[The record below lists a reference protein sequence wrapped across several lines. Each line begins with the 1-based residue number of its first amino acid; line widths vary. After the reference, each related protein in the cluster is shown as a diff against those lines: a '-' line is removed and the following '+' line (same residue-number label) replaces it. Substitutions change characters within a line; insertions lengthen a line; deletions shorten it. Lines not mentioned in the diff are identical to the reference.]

1 MKTMLGGL
9 VAIGAAAVIAFNRDR
24 IVAKARKSNSFAWG
38 FTLSGV
44 AVIILAAQ
52 LFLQGGR

>member
-1 MKTMLGGL
+1 MLGGI
-9 VAIGAAAVIAFNRDR
+9 VAIGAATVLVFGYDR

-44 AVIILAAQ
+44 AVILIVAHLY
-52 LFLQGGR
+52 LTGGH

>member
-1 MKTMLGGL
+1 MEIMLGGI
-9 VAIGAAAVIAFNRDR
+9 VAIGAAAIILFNYDR

-38 FTLSGV
+38 LTLSGV
-44 AVIILAAQ
+44 AVIVLVAQ

>member
-1 MKTMLGGL
+1 MIGGL
-9 VAIGAAAVIAFNRDR
+9 VAIGVAAVITLSHDR
-24 IVAKARKSNSFAWG
+24 IVAKARKSNSLAWG

-44 AVIILAAQ
+44 AVIIVAAQ

>member
-1 MKTMLGGL
+1 MIGGL
-9 VAIGAAAVIAFNRDR
+9 VAIGAAVVIAFNYDR

-38 FTLSGV
+38 FTLFGV
-44 AVIILAAQ
+44 AVIVLAVQ